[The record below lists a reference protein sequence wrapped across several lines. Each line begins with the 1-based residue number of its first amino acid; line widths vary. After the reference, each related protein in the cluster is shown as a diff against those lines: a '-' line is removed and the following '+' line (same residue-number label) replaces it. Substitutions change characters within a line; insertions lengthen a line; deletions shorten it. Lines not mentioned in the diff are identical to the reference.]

1 MSCYD
6 YKWAVMKDVKNYIN
20 CEIDLDEWK
29 GNRDGL
35 EEKLNNDLFTE
46 DSVTGNGSGS
56 YTFNSWQAEEN
67 LSHNW
72 DLLKECADEYGEEPT
87 IDTGWYHGAEWWD
100 VSIRCYLLGE
110 AISEVLDEL
119 DEELEGE

>member
-6 YKWAVMKDVKNYIN
+6 YKWAVMNDVKNYIN

-35 EEKLNNDLFTE
+35 EEKPNNDLFTE

-56 YTFNSWQAEEN
+56 YTFNSWQAEEY
-67 LSHNW
+67 LAHNW
-72 DLLKECADEYGEEPT
+72 ELIEECAAEWGDKPLISG
-87 IDTGWYHGAEWWD
+87 DWYHGAEW
-100 VSIRCYLLGE
+100 
-110 AISEVLDEL
+110 
-119 DEELEGE
+119 